1 MAICSEN
8 EAIGCVASLHIHPPN
23 AGEPMLSVDSMAL
36 ETNAG
41 IVGNT
46 RYWQRQSPST
56 GKPNCR
62 QISLI
67 EREQIEKHANS
78 LGLPSIEAGLVRSN
92 IETEGID
99 LVTLVN
105 CKISI
110 GETTLYIAATRDPC
124 HKMDKITLGLREMM
138 MDNKQGVLARVVQSG
153 KIKIGDAIQSI
164 HDNPSHLHPHH

>member
-1 MAICSEN
+1 MTIYAEN
-8 EAIGCVASLHIHPPN
+8 EAIGRVASLHIHPSK
-23 AGEPMLSVDSMAL
+23 AGEPMLSVDSMAI

-56 GKPNCR
+56 GKPTHR

-78 LGLPSIEAGLVRSN
+78 LGLPCIEAGLVRSH

-99 LVTLVN
+99 LVTLVHR
-105 CKISI
+105 KISI
-110 GETTLYIAATRDPC
+110 GETILYIAATRDPC
-124 HKMDKITLGLREMM
+124 HKMDKITLGLREIM
-138 MDNKQGVLARVVQSG
+138 MDKKQGVLARVVQSG
-153 KIKIGDAIQSI
+153 HIRIGDAIQCI
-164 HDNPSHLHPHH
+164 HNRPSH

>member
-1 MAICSEN
+1 MTIYAEN
-8 EAIGCVASLHIHPPN
+8 EAIGRVASLHIHPSN
-23 AGEPMLSVDSMAL
+23 AGEPMLSVDSMAI

-56 GKPNCR
+56 GKPTHR

-78 LGLPSIEAGLVRSN
+78 LGLPCIEAGLVRSN

-105 CKISI
+105 SKISI

-124 HKMDKITLGLREMM
+124 HKMDKITLGLREIMM
-138 MDNKQGVLARVVQSG
+138 NNKQGVLARVIQSG
-153 KIKIGDAIQSI
+153 KIKIGDAIQYI
-164 HDNPSHLHPHH
+164 HHCPSH

>member
-1 MAICSEN
+1 MTIYAEN
-8 EAIGCVASLHIHPPN
+8 EAIGRVASLHIHPSK
-23 AGEPMLSVDSMAL
+23 AGEPMLSVDSMAI

-56 GKPNCR
+56 GKPTHR

-78 LGLPSIEAGLVRSN
+78 LGLPCIEAGLGRSN

-105 CKISI
+105 RKISI
-110 GETTLYIAATRDPC
+110 GETILYIAATRDPC
-124 HKMDKITLGLREMM
+124 HKMDKITLGLREIM
-138 MDNKQGVLARVVQSG
+138 MDKKQGVLARVVQSG
-153 KIKIGDAIQSI
+153 HIRIGDAIQCI
-164 HDNPSHLHPHH
+164 HNHPSH